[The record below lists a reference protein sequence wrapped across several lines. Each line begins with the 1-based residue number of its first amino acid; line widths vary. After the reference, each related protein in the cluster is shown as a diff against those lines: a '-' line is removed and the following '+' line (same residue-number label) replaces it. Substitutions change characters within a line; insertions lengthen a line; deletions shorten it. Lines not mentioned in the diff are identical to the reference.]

1 MELTVRVRT
10 ARTPLPAAMAIAFA
24 AAALSSLSTASQA
37 QLLNAA
43 CQVAYGPDP
52 KGSAQPEPSALW
64 PPSPAVSHGLT
75 LLLGLG
81 LGVGGFALLNRRK
94 AQG

>member
-1 MELTVRVRT
+1 M
-10 ARTPLPAAMAIAFA
+10 
-24 AAALSSLSTASQA
+24 
-37 QLLNAA
+37 
-43 CQVAYGPDP
+43 AYGPDP
-52 KGSAQPEPSALW
+52 KGSALPEPSALW